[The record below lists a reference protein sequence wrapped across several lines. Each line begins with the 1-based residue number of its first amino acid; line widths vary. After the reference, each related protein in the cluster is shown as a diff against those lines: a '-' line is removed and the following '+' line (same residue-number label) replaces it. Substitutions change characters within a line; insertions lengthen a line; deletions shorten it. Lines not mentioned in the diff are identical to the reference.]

1 MTQEIERKF
10 LVTATTYHSLYTSKA
25 RLQQGYLSR
34 VPERTVRIRV
44 TATKA
49 WITIKGK
56 SDTAGL
62 ARLEWEY
69 EIPKTEGETLLQ
81 LCPSPVV
88 VKTRYR
94 VPHGALTLEIDEF
107 EAPKK
112 MTLAEVELPETSTPF
127 TPPSWFGKEVTGDPR
142 YYNANL

>member
-69 EIPKTEGETLLQ
+69 EIPKTEGEALLQ
-81 LCPSPVV
+81 LCPPPVV

-107 EAPKK
+107 ESPKK

-127 TPPSWFGKEVTGDPR
+127 TPPSWFGEEVTGDPR